1 MTEPIPINI
10 FEKYLSLDI
19 IEKIKT
25 TEHYTTIKEYFLGM
39 EKLNDA
45 TYAVL
50 RYDHFDVEQLDEIE
64 KQINQ
69 LDLSQTLLFCIL
81 KNGIS

>member
-1 MTEPIPINI
+1 MLNENDAEMPNA
-10 FEKYLSLDI
+10 LDV
-19 IEKIKT
+19 EKIKT

-69 LDLSQTLLFCIL
+69 LMI
-81 KNGIS
+81 